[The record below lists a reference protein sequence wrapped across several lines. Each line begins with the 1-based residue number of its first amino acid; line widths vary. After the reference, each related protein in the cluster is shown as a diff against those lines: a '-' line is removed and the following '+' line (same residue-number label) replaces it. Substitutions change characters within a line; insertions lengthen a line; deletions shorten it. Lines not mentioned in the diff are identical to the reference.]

1 MQTLEN
7 GIKFLSE
14 NPQYRFIDQD
24 ILNYCFSD
32 RYLKLPIRFNYSVLD
47 SRARG
52 DFQTQGRVCHY
63 YGNIILSSDMRDNFN
78 RTWFKY
84 FEKTPFF
91 NKEVIAHLDAEFRK
105 NNASAKR
112 LAIKLSALITGKS
125 RAFFTNASS
134 VDFVKNVF
142 LVKDDEEIIPLVN
155 QESFQ
160 RLLASMS
167 NSRGKKVFFILFWGY
182 EQLRAELTKLGF
194 KEWQDF
200 IDGKQFLSDENG
212 VPLNT
217 YELVKIL

>member
-1 MQTLEN
+1 M
-7 GIKFLSE
+7 
-14 NPQYRFIDQD
+14 
-24 ILNYCFSD
+24 
-32 RYLKLPIRFNYSVLD
+32 LD

-125 RAFFTNASS
+125 RAFFTNDSS

-160 RLLASMS
+160 RLLTSMS